1 METTNINSL
10 VKKFTRKLEY
20 IEQEIEDIRKQLQQV
35 TELTKFTDGK
45 PDTKQMSLLERS
57 RQNKEKQRQA
67 FAKLFEKMG
76 IHGEPI
82 GAENV
87 QKMIAA
93 CGIKPED
100 NEFSRGII
108 AMREE

>member
-1 METTNINSL
+1 METAKINTF
-10 VKKFTRKLEY
+10 VKRLSQKLEHV
-20 IEQEIEDIRKQLQQV
+20 EQEVVDIRQQLQRV
-35 TELTKFTDGK
+35 TETTKIADGTS
-45 PDTKQMSLLERS
+45 DTKRMSLLERA

-67 FAKLFEKMG
+67 FAKLSEKMG

-87 QKMIAA
+87 QKIIAA

>member
-1 METTNINSL
+1 METAEINTF
-10 VKKFTRKLEY
+10 VEKFTRKLEY
-20 IEQEIEDIRKQLQQV
+20 IEREIEDIRRQLQQV
-35 TELTKFTDGK
+35 AETKKITDFTS
-45 PDTKQMSLLERS
+45 DTKQMSLLGRS

-67 FAKLFEKMG
+67 FAKLFERMG

-93 CGIKPED
+93 CGIKPEY